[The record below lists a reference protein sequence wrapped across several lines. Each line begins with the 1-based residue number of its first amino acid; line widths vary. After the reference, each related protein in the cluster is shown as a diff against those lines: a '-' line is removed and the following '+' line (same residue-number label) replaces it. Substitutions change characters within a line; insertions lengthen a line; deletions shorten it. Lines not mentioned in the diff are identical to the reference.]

1 MMKKTNYLKL
11 FGIVAT
17 LALLGS
23 VWACYPGGSKDVSE
37 SDVVFTF
44 YNSNADFSQI
54 KTYAMPNE
62 VYVREGSEDVS
73 DQFDGLILSEVEKQ
87 MNSLGYV
94 REMNPDVNGADALV
108 VVSKARQTT
117 TSVGWVPGGG
127 WPWPGWGWGP
137 GWGWWYPYPV
147 VTSFTTG
154 TVFIDMFDPNVVD
167 PNQSVQIP
175 ALWTAA
181 MNGLASS
188 QASTTSSRI
197 VRDIEQAYR
206 QSSYLGRN

>member
-1 MMKKTNYLKL
+1 MKKTYNLKL
-11 FGIVAT
+11 FGIVAA

-23 VWACYPGGSKDVSE
+23 VWACYPGGSKDVTE

-44 YNSNADFSQI
+44 YDNGADFAQI
-54 KTYAMPNE
+54 RTYAMPDRVFE
-62 VYVREGSEDVS
+62 REGSEETS
-73 DQFDGLILSEVEKQ
+73 DQFDELILSEVAKQ
-87 MNSLGYV
+87 MAALGYV
-94 REMNPDVNGADALV
+94 REAHPDVNGADALV

-127 WPWPGWGWGP
+127 WWPWPGWGWGP
-137 GWGWWYPYPV
+137 GWGWWYPYPI

-154 TVFIDMFDPNVVD
+154 TVFIDMFDPDVVD

-181 MNGLASS
+181 MNGLVSSNASS
-188 QASTTSSRI
+188 TTSRI

-206 QSSYLGRN
+206 QSPYLGR